1 VDYKTQRSI
10 VIAASVSVFDDGD
23 MIDREQVNRPASAHV
38 SHPPF
43 KWLAW
48 MIVGAAGVASIGG
61 LTLSDAPAILAKL
74 VVATALSVA
83 VVTVVYF
90 LTRPRRK

>member
-1 VDYKTQRSI
+1 
-10 VIAASVSVFDDGD
+10 

-48 MIVGAAGVASIGG
+48 IIVGAAGVVSIGG
-61 LTLSDAPAILAKL
+61 LTLSDAPAILAKVL
-74 VVATALSVA
+74 VVTALSVA
-83 VVTVVYF
+83 VVTIVYF
-90 LTRPRRK
+90 LTRPGRK